1 MQQGETMMLSKSASE
16 QGLPPTPS
24 TLDGAESRCSL
35 DTQSSTVAQFRG
47 TLSTVAG
54 PVSRPSTVQVHLRL
68 TCHERDELVRMAY
81 ERDQTLSAVV
91 RYLIRRYRADRRSN
105 GSSVHEA
112 ASR

>member
-1 MQQGETMMLSKSASE
+1 MLSKSASE
-16 QGLPPTPS
+16 RGLPATQS
-24 TLDGAESRCSL
+24 TLDSAESRRSPNKSCSPA
-35 DTQSSTVAQFRG
+35 TSFIG

-54 PVSRPSTVQVHLRL
+54 SELRPSTVQVHLRL

-105 GSSVHEA
+105 GSSVHAA